1 MRFIKYVFV
10 FLFVFT
16 ACDSNKRALMGT
28 DFEVSTMSSKKI
40 IKKHLAANF
49 DKETIEASL
58 KVSFDNGKLDE
69 NFRVQ
74 LKMKKDEVI
83 WMKGTKFITVFRLK
97 ITPTTVSYYSPYQ
110 KDYLEADFSVI
121 TNFLGTSVT
130 FSQLQ
135 NLLLGQSVF
144 DIENKEF
151 DNQIV
156 DKSYVMTPKV
166 QADLFSILFAVNPIN
181 FKLDN
186 QSLRN
191 PAKNQSL
198 EITYGDYFYQDKVD
212 IPRNVNILAKD
223 NYKSTKV
230 SIEYRDIEFD
240 KELDFSHKTP
250 SGYKRI
256 QIK

>member
-1 MRFIKYVFV
+1 MLLF
-10 FLFVFT
+10 FLAFT
-16 ACDSNKRALMGT
+16 ACKSNKRAVMGT
-28 DFEVSTMSSKKI
+28 NYKVSEMSSKKI

-49 DKETIEASL
+49 NKETIEAKL
-58 KVSFDNGKLDE
+58 KVSFDNGKIDE

-110 KDYLEADFSVI
+110 KDYLETDFSVI
-121 TNFLGTSVT
+121 TDFLGTNVT
-130 FSQLQ
+130 FAQLQ

-144 DIENKEF
+144 DLEDKEF
-151 DNQIV
+151 NNTIIDQ
-156 DKSYVMTPKV
+156 SYVMTPKI

-181 FKLDN
+181 FKLDK

-191 PAKNQSL
+191 SAKNQSL
-198 EITYGDYFYQDKVD
+198 EITYNNYFYQDKVD
-212 IPRNVNILAKD
+212 MPRNVDILIKD
-223 NYKSTKV
+223 NNKTTKV
-230 SIEYRDIEFD
+230 SIEYADVEFN
-240 KELDFSHKTP
+240 KELDFSHETP

-256 QIK
+256 EL